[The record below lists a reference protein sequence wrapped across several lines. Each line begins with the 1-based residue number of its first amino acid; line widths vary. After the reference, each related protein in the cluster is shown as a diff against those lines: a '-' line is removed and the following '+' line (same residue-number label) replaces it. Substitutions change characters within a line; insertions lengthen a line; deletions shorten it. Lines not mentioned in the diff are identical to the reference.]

1 MTHTIDSVHNWPSG
15 DTRIFPFTVLD
26 KDSDGEPLNI
36 TNADINWYLRDRVS
50 SDKVLSLDSDGVSL
64 EIVEPFKGEFEI
76 SVEKT
81 ATEDISGQFREV
93 VILTDADNNRTRW
106 SGTIRIEDIE

>member
-1 MTHTIDSVHNWPSG
+1 MTHTIDSVRNWPSG

-26 KDSDGEPLNI
+26 EDSDGEPLNI
-36 TNADINWYLRDRVS
+36 IGADINWYLRDRVS

-64 EIVEPFKGEFEI
+64 EIVEASEGKFEI

-81 ATEDISGQFREV
+81 ATEDISGQFREI
-93 VILTDADNNRTRW
+93 VILTDADDNRTRW
-106 SGTIRIEDIE
+106 SGTIRIKDIE